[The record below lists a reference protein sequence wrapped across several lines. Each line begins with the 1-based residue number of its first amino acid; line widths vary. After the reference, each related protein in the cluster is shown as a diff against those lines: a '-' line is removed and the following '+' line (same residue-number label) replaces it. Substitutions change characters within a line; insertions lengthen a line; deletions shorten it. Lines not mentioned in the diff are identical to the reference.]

1 MNPVTQTPIKN
12 RFDLP
17 EWSGAF
23 GDLGTLIPF
32 LAAYISVLHMNP
44 NGILIAFGISL
55 IAIGWIYKTPFPVQP
70 MKAIG
75 ATSVSQA
82 AIAGGLTSAV
92 VISASLMTGLIW
104 LFLGL
109 TGLASKVSKLV
120 PKSALLGVILG
131 LGFILMVEGVK
142 MMSSSLWI
150 AAPLLLL
157 TLFLLSRPKIPAML
171 VLLFIGGVIA
181 MIQQPELVSQLRGL
195 EISPALPSFA
205 WSSLTAT
212 DLISGLVL
220 LALPQ
225 LPLTFGNAYLS
236 ITEENNKLFPE
247 RPVTQKSVALSTA
260 AMNFLSSTLGGV
272 PMCHGAGGMA
282 GHVMFGAR
290 TGGSSIILG
299 SVLLLLGVFFSNS
312 ISTILNL
319 FPLSVLGII
328 LFFAGLQLALS
339 SRDES
344 GEKVDRFIVLATA
357 GIAMWNIGIAI
368 LFGILIHYTNKRGW
382 IRL

>member
-1 MNPVTQTPIKN
+1 M
-12 RFDLP
+12 
-17 EWSGAF
+17 
-23 GDLGTLIPF
+23 
-32 LAAYISVLHMNP
+32 
-44 NGILIAFGISL
+44 
-55 IAIGWIYKTPFPVQP
+55 
-70 MKAIG
+70 
-75 ATSVSQA
+75 
-82 AIAGGLTSAV
+82 
-92 VISASLMTGLIW
+92 
-104 LFLGL
+104 
-109 TGLASKVSKLV
+109 
-120 PKSALLGVILG
+120 
-131 LGFILMVEGVK
+131 
-142 MMSSSLWI
+142 
-150 AAPLLLL
+150 
-157 TLFLLSRPKIPAML
+157 
-171 VLLFIGGVIA
+171 
-181 MIQQPELVSQLRGL
+181 
-195 EISPALPSFA
+195 
-205 WSSLTAT
+205 
-212 DLISGLVL
+212 L

-247 RPVTQKSVALSTA
+247 RPVTQKSVALSTS

-312 ISTILNL
+312 ISTILTQ
-319 FPLSVLGII
+319 FPACILGII

-357 GIAMWNIGIAI
+357 GIAMWNVGIAI
-368 LFGILIHYTNKRGW
+368 LFGIVIHYTNKRGW

>member
-1 MNPVTQTPIKN
+1 MSQTPRTRINN
-12 RFDLP
+12 RFNLP

-55 IAIGWIYKTPFPVQP
+55 ISIGWIYKTPFPVQP

-92 VISASLMTGLIW
+92 VISASLLTGVIW

-109 TGLASKVSKLV
+109 TGLASKASKLV

-131 LGFILMVEGVK
+131 LGFILMIEGVK
-142 MMSSSLWI
+142 MMSGALWLSL
-150 AAPLLLL
+150 PLLLL

-181 MIQQPELVSQLRGL
+181 LIEQPQLASQLKGL
-195 EISPALPSFA
+195 EISPTLPRFA
-205 WSSLTAT
+205 WSSLTTA
-212 DLISGLVL
+212 DLISGFVL

-236 ITEENNKLFPE
+236 ITEENNKLFPD

-260 AMNFLSSTLGGV
+260 AMNIGSSLLGGV

-299 SVLLLLGVFFSNS
+299 SVLLLLGIFFSNS
-312 ISTILNL
+312 ISTILSL
-319 FPLSVLGII
+319 FPISVLGII

-339 SRDES
+339 SKDEG

-357 GIAMWNIGIAI
+357 GIAFWNIGIAI
-368 LFGILIHYTNKRGW
+368 LFGLAIHYANKRGW
-382 IRL
+382 IKI

>member
-1 MNPVTQTPIKN
+1 MSKIVQTPIKN
-12 RFDLP
+12 RFNLS

-75 ATSVSQA
+75 ATSVSQV

-131 LGFILMVEGVK
+131 LGFILMIEGVK

-150 AAPLLLL
+150 AMPLLLL
-157 TLFLLSRPKIPAML
+157 TLFLLSQPKVPAML
-171 VLLFIGGVIA
+171 VLLFIGGVISL
-181 MIQQPELVSQLRGL
+181 IQQPELAGQLKAL
-195 EISPALPSFA
+195 EINPILPSFA
-205 WSSLTAT
+205 WSSLTTT

-236 ITEENNKLFPE
+236 ITEENNKLFPD
-247 RPVTQKSVALSTA
+247 RPVTQKSVALSTGV
-260 AMNFLSSTLGGV
+260 MNVLSGTLGGI

-339 SRDES
+339 SKDES

-357 GIAMWNIGIAI
+357 GIAVWNIGFAI
-368 LFGILIHYTNKRGW
+368 IFGITIHYANKRGW
-382 IRL
+382 LKI

>member
-1 MNPVTQTPIKN
+1 MSKIVQTPIKN
-12 RFDLP
+12 RFNLS

-75 ATSVSQA
+75 ATSVSQV

-131 LGFILMVEGVK
+131 LGFILMIEGVK

-150 AAPLLLL
+150 AMPLLLL
-157 TLFLLSRPKIPAML
+157 TLFLLSQPKVPAML
-171 VLLFIGGVIA
+171 VLLFIGGVISL
-181 MIQQPELVSQLRGL
+181 IQQPELAGQLKAL
-195 EISPALPSFA
+195 EINPTLPSFA
-205 WSSLTAT
+205 WSSLTTT

-236 ITEENNKLFPE
+236 ITEENNKLFPD
-247 RPVTQKSVALSTA
+247 RPVTQKSVALSTGV
-260 AMNFLSSTLGGV
+260 MNVLSGTLGGI

-339 SRDES
+339 SKDES

-357 GIAMWNIGIAI
+357 GIAVWNIGFAI
-368 LFGILIHYTNKRGW
+368 IFGITIHYANKRGW
-382 IRL
+382 LKI

>member
-1 MNPVTQTPIKN
+1 M
-12 RFDLP
+12 D
-17 EWSGAF
+17 
-23 GDLGTLIPF
+23 
-32 LAAYISVLHMNP
+32 P
-44 NGILIAFGISL
+44 NGILIAFGVSL

-92 VISASLMTGLIW
+92 VVSASLMTGVIW
-104 LFLGL
+104 LILGL
-109 TGLASKVSKLV
+109 TGLASKVAKWV

-131 LGFILMVEGVK
+131 LGFILMIEGVK

-181 MIQQPELVSQLRGL
+181 MIQQPELASQLRGL
-195 EISPALPSFA
+195 ELSPALPSFA

-247 RPVTQKSVALSTA
+247 RPVTQKSVALSTS

-299 SVLLLLGVFFSNS
+299 SALLLLGVFFSNS
-312 ISTILNL
+312 ISTILTL
-319 FPLSVLGII
+319 FPACVLGII

-357 GIAMWNIGIAI
+357 GIAMWNVGIAI
-368 LFGILIHYTNKRGW
+368 LFGIVIHFTNKRGW